1 MRKKQKNVLG
11 IDWGSKYIWLAYINK
26 WANDLIM
33 PIWYIPNDWSSM
45 FSLWDIISRYNIG
58 KIVIGYPKDDKVRE
72 KVDNFIN
79 ELKFII
85 QDDIELILQDE
96 EYSSVEAGAMVENFK
111 KNEME
116 DTLAAMKILERYLND
131 N

>member
-1 MRKKQKNVLG
+1 MRKIEKNILG

-26 WANDLIM
+26 WANNLIM

-45 FSLWDIISRYNIG
+45 FSLGDIISRYNIG
-58 KIVIGYPKDDKVRE
+58 NIVIGYPKEEKIRK
-72 KVDNFIN
+72 KVDDFIK
-79 ELKFII
+79 ELKFVL
-85 QDDIELILQDE
+85 QDDIQIILQDE
-96 EYSSVEAGAMVENFK
+96 EYSSVEAGSIIWNFQ
-111 KNEME
+111 KNELE